1 MLCLLYGSF
10 LCREK
15 QHREEMSKKQE
26 NPKSHCIKACV
37 AAGAAVGLV
46 GGPIGGVI
54 GGTIGGIVGLFAW
67 SLCILFSSTK
77 LPKITDLVCAVI
89 FAFSYLYWWL
99 LWRNLNIIVI
109 R

>member
-10 LCREK
+10 LYREK

-26 NPKSHCIKACV
+26 NPKSRCIKACV

-54 GGTIGGIVGLFAW
+54 GGTIGGIVGLFA
-67 SLCILFSSTK
+67 
-77 LPKITDLVCAVI
+77 
-89 FAFSYLYWWL
+89 
-99 LWRNLNIIVI
+99 
-109 R
+109 